1 MPVTTAPARLP
12 RLDRRGVALPIA
24 LLGLVVVSL
33 LVTAALLTSS
43 TELALSSA
51 QRDGSRAL
59 YQADAAIERFVAER
73 AAAGVLLPDTTY
85 ASPDPAYTIR
95 VTRLANQFGNNSG
108 AAWQRETFSMVA
120 NPVSGRGRLV
130 GAMVVTTRS
139 AAMLKTNISAG
150 ATSGG
155 DVKVQGNATI
165 SNGRG
170 TACGDTAKNA
180 LEVTKGSKVTLAG
193 NPNIVGR
200 IDTTSYTKDSLVA
213 RVLGGTS
220 LDTLAKY
227 AQIKFGPR
235 FGKPSFTGRVNADA
249 TTAKDYNWGCPA
261 GMGITCA
268 AKDTANYPLVGIDA
282 GGGTVTING
291 DYGQGILVVVN
302 GSLALQGNMVYKG
315 IILVE
320 KDLAI
325 GGGQGQFDGKIQ
337 GAVVALGQSSTVED
351 NVGGT
356 AVITYDRCSIDA
368 AQDALNRNALA
379 NQPQAFNAGTFAW
392 FEVVR

>member
-1 MPVTTAPARLP
+1 MPMRTAPS

-51 QRDGSRAL
+51 QREGSRSL
-59 YQADAAIERFVAER
+59 YDADAAIERFVAQQ
-73 AAAGVLLPDTTY
+73 ADAGVLRPDTTY
-85 ASPDPAYTIR
+85 ASPDARYNVR
-95 VTRLANQFGNNSG
+95 VTRLANLSG
-108 AAWQRETFSMVA
+108 SGSTATWQNETFALVA
-120 NPVSGRGRLV
+120 TPVNGRGRMV
-130 GAMVVTTRS
+130 GAMVSTSKILR
-139 AAMLKTNISAG
+139 KFNTNITAG

-155 DVKVQGNATI
+155 DVKIQGNATI

-170 TACGDTAKNA
+170 TACGDTANNA
-180 LEVTKGSKVTLAG
+180 LEVTQGSKVTLAG
-193 NPNIVGR
+193 TPNIVGG

-220 LDTLAKY
+220 LDSLAKY

-235 FGKPSFTGRVNADA
+235 FSKPTFTGRVNADLS
-249 TTAKDYNWGCPA
+249 TPKDYNWGCPG
-261 GMGITCA
+261 GMGLTCA
-268 AKDTANYPLVGIDA
+268 AKDTAYYPLIAIDA
-282 GGGTVTING
+282 GGGSVTING

-302 GSLALQGNMVYKG
+302 GSLQLQGNLMFKG

-320 KDLAI
+320 KDLSV
-325 GGGQGQFDGKIQ
+325 GGGQGQYDGKIQ
-337 GAVVALGQSSTVED
+337 GAVISLGQSSTVED

-356 AVITYDRCSIDA
+356 AVITYDKCSITA
-368 AQDALNRNALA
+368 AQDAFNGNNLS
-379 NQPQAFNAGTFAW
+379 NQRQTFNVGTFAW